1 MLINKLLEKHQAFI
15 WCLIDSNIVLNK
27 NYQNKPFK
35 NNFPC
40 SAKKIKQKN
49 KNLAK
54 KPTKALYIQSI
65 YNTLMAT
72 DMISLK
78 LERNFLKDID
88 NIVKIQN
95 YQNRTEF
102 IRNALR
108 EKIEQ
113 TQKQE
118 AIKKIAQLKGASNKK
133 TSQKELEKLR
143 KKAFDEFEKEL

>member
-1 MLINKLLEKHQAFI
+1 
-15 WCLIDSNIVLNK
+15 
-27 NYQNKPFK
+27 
-35 NNFPC
+35 
-40 SAKKIKQKN
+40 
-49 KNLAK
+49 
-54 KPTKALYIQSI
+54 
-65 YNTLMAT
+65 MAT